1 MKKIIKH
8 LVYALVIV
16 LSLFTLSGCSIG
28 HEAKLKKDAQ
38 SYIYMKSYINQA
50 TEEYY
55 AMLERPINTNGIDF
69 EDDSGGSMH
78 QIFFNML
85 ESAEDYTKEIKSE
98 EFEKVLQLNT
108 ESLDALK
115 KAYFDYMTFCHAF
128 YVYGKDRSVVNDEG
142 FQLIHMDSYA
152 NYEKQDQRFQDCYSL
167 VQEEEDKLNDMGL
180 FEDVEWPDDSG
191 DYADED

>member
-1 MKKIIKH
+1 MKKTIKRP
-8 LVYALVIV
+8 VYAFVIV
-16 LSLFTLSGCSIG
+16 LSLFALSGCSIG
-28 HEAKLKKDAQ
+28 HETKLKKDAQ

-85 ESAEDYTKEIKSE
+85 DSAEEYTKEIQSE
-98 EFEKVLQLNT
+98 EFEKAIQLNI
-108 ESLDALK
+108 ESIDALK
-115 KAYFDYMTFCHAF
+115 KAYFDYMTFCHAM
-128 YVYGKDRSVVNDEG
+128 YLYGQDRSAIYDEG

-152 NYEKQDQRFQDCYSL
+152 NYEKQDQRFQDCYSM
-167 VQEEEDKLNDMGL
+167 VQEEEDKLNSMGL
-180 FEDVEWPDDSG
+180 FDEVEWPDDSG